1 MIDQILSKRKA
12 DVDDNLNPKFV
23 SAIPEDCEHPASTPI
38 YWISKWVDYSD
49 KYGIGYQLCDNS
61 VGKFPWQ
68 YSRICPSQSESK
80 I

>member
-23 SAIPEDCEHPASTPI
+23 STIPEDCEHPASTPI

-61 VGKFPWQ
+61 VGKFSWF
-68 YSRICPSQSESK
+68 SN
-80 I
+80 